1 MSDAD
6 TTEAPACECVHLR
19 PAFPTPLQKAIY
31 DAADELF
38 LYRTHRKAAHLR
50 KAEKVLE
57 LAMELADKVTGSRNC
72 PSCDQPFT
80 PARKDNLYCSS
91 RCRQRAF
98 RDSGRSLGLSS
109 PRSRQTKFA
118 GA

>member
-6 TTEAPACECVHLR
+6 TTEAPTCECVHLR

-38 LYRTHRKAAHLR
+38 LYRTRRKAAHLH

-72 PSCDQPFT
+72 PGCDQPFT

-98 RDSGRSLGLSS
+98 RLKR
-109 PRSRQTKFA
+109 REA
-118 GA
+118 